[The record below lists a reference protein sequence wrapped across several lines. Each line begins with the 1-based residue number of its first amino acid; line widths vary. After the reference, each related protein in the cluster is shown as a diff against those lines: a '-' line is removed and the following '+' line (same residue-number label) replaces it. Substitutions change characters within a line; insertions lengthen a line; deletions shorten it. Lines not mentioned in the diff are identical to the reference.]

1 MSKNKIYSVL
11 IIVLLLTNTILVGFM
26 VLKPKRQSRKENQ
39 NPKEIISKSLQFNE
53 SQSTQYHSLVILH
66 RRAVRAKDAQ
76 IRDSKKSLYNLL
88 TTDDLIKRQEDSIVK
103 RLGDLQRDIEILHFK
118 HFKDIK
124 KICGPTQED
133 AFNKLAK
140 TLTTLFKP
148 QDRKPKK

>member
-26 VLKPKRQSRKENQ
+26 VLNPKRQMRKENQ
-39 NPKEIISKSLQFNE
+39 NPKEVISNRLQFNE
-53 SQSTQYHSLVILH
+53 AQSAQYSSLVILH
-66 RRAVRAKDAQ
+66 RTAVRAKDAQ
-76 IRDSKKSLYNLL
+76 IHASKKSLYSLL
-88 TTDDLIKRQEDSIVK
+88 TSDDLIKKQEDSIIN
-103 RLGDLQRDIEILHFK
+103 RLGNLQRDIEILHFK
-118 HFKDIK
+118 HFQDIK
-124 KICGPTQED
+124 KICGPAQED